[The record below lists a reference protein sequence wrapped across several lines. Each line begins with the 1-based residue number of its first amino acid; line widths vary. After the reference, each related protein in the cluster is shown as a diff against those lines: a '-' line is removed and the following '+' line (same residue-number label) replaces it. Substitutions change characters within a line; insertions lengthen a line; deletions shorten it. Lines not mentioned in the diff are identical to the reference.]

1 MFVPL
6 KTLISKFKEDDTSLN
21 RILSSFSC
29 DKDKDIE
36 FFLWNK
42 AVDFEKVS
50 KSRTYLFCDYQE
62 FSENPIVVL
71 GYFTLSL
78 KVLILPDELS
88 VHARKELDGFRG
100 KIHGIPIKEIPC
112 FLIGQLAKNSNIANN
127 PISGKKLLTYANSI
141 IKSVISSIGGRII
154 LIECQENEKLLKFYS
169 DNGFYEFVRDSYND
183 KTMVQLLKKI

>member
-36 FFLWNK
+36 FFLRNK

-127 PISGKKLLTYANSI
+127 PISGKNY
-141 IKSVISSIGGRII
+141 
-154 LIECQENEKLLKFYS
+154 
-169 DNGFYEFVRDSYND
+169 
-183 KTMVQLLKKI
+183 

>member
-21 RILSSFSC
+21 SILSSFSC

-36 FFLWNK
+36 FFLRNK

-78 KVLILPDELS
+78 KVLILPEELS
-88 VHARKELDGFRG
+88 VHARK
-100 KIHGIPIKEIPC
+100 
-112 FLIGQLAKNSNIANN
+112 
-127 PISGKKLLTYANSI
+127 
-141 IKSVISSIGGRII
+141 
-154 LIECQENEKLLKFYS
+154 
-169 DNGFYEFVRDSYND
+169 
-183 KTMVQLLKKI
+183 